1 MSILS
6 LLFSKKTPEP
16 LRKGSYSNP
25 SQGIGDSFQEHYLK
39 YIKPKEVEFEDKRL
53 KALKSCKKRFII
65 TVLAFIALTALFFK
79 GSELPIEFIFGTGF
93 VLFLW
98 SEAPKKKYSQKIKT
112 DIFPLIFKFFKSLEY
127 SLESKINIKQL
138 QNDSKIIAKHSRCT
152 LEDSIKG
159 EIKGVSLDF
168 CAAHLQDIDHFRK
181 YNTMKTVFKGL
192 FVSFVANKN
201 FSSKTIIKTDGGT
214 MGNFFDRKASDYENV
229 KLEDPIFEKEFEVY
243 SSDQVEAR
251 YLLTTAFME
260 NLLELSKLFSG
271 SVQCSFFDNQIFIT
285 LETNKSFFEVCSIK
299 EPVNF
304 LNDAN
309 IIFKEI
315 EIFGKIIDTLNLDS
329 KTRT

>member
-6 LLFSKKTPEP
+6 LLFPKKSHKSLQE
-16 LRKGSYSNP
+16 GNYSNP
-25 SQGIGDSFQEHYLK
+25 SQGIGNSFQEHYSK
-39 YIKPKEVEFEDKRL
+39 YIKPKEEEFDNKRL
-53 KALKSCKKRFII
+53 KALKSSKNR
-65 TVLAFIALTALFFK
+65 VLISIVAFIAFLALLVK
-79 GSELPIEFIFGTGF
+79 ISELQME
-93 VLFLW
+93 LFLW

-138 QNDSKIIAKHSRCT
+138 QNDSKIIPKHSRCT

-168 CAAHLQDIDHFRK
+168 CAAHLEEIDRFRK
-181 YNTMKTVFKGL
+181 HRSMKTVFKGL

-201 FSSKTIIKTDGGT
+201 FSSKTIIKTDGGSI
-214 MGNFFDRKASDYENV
+214 GNFFDRRSSGYENV
-229 KLEDPIFEKEFEVY
+229 KLEDPIFEKAFEVY

-271 SVQCSFFDNQIFIT
+271 SIQCSFFNNQIFIT
-285 LETNKSFFEVCSIK
+285 LETNKSFFEVSSIK
-299 EPVNF
+299 DPVNF

-315 EIFGKIIDTLNLDS
+315 EIFGKIIDTLKLDS
-329 KTRT
+329 KTGI